1 MAPVE
6 WPIAASSPDE
16 QAAAAHCAGGDRL
29 ASVRADFFLN
39 PDQRLTEQER
49 ALMTA
54 MLADLVGVIADEIR
68 AAASIAEA
76 PRGANGELFDQLRS
90 AGQLDIPELVAVLLR
105 RAEEE
110 RIAGAR
116 RPIGATGKSRFLH
129 PLAADENSAAAGS
142 AMALV
147 LGRSRRHDRYG
158 NPRVQLDDVPAEA
171 AFRLAYSVAAAVALH
186 GGSDRLAGEG
196 AVAVLAQHDESKRI
210 EALTFGLVHALD
222 QAGRLSETLLLAAA
236 ADGEVAILVEGLAR
250 RAGIDFASAWA
261 NLRGTGRFA
270 LLLRMAGA
278 SRHFAAELAACFG
291 DLLSGGAAAEIE
303 RFDNLDDAQVDR
315 TRKWLRLD
323 PQYRAA
329 LTALGGHNG

>member
-16 QAAAAHCAGGDRL
+16 QSLAAHCAGGDRL

-54 MLADLVGVIADEIR
+54 MLADLVGIVADEIR
-68 AAASIAEA
+68 AAASIGQGDREA
-76 PRGANGELFDQLRS
+76 NSELFDQLRS
-90 AGQLDIPELVAVLLR
+90 AGQLDIPELISVLLR

-110 RIAGAR
+110 RIAAALRPEGA
-116 RPIGATGKSRFLH
+116 AGKPRFLH
-129 PLAADENSAAAGS
+129 PLAGDEDSTVAAG

-158 NPRVQLDDVPAEA
+158 NPRIQLDDVPAEA

-186 GGSDRLAGEG
+186 GSTDRLAGEG
-196 AVAVLAQHDESKRI
+196 AAAILAQHDESKRI

-222 QAGRLSETLLLAAA
+222 KVGRLSETLLLAAA
-236 ADGEVAILVEGLAR
+236 VDGEVAILVEGLAR
-250 RAGIDFASAWA
+250 RAGIDFASAWIQ
-261 NLRGTGRFA
+261 LRGAGRFA

-278 SRHFAAELAACFG
+278 SRQFAAELAACFG
-291 DLLSGGAAAEIE
+291 DLLTGGPAAEIE
-303 RFDNLDDAQVDR
+303 RFDSLDQGQVDR

-323 PQYRAA
+323 PHYRAA
-329 LTALGGHNG
+329 LTALGRHDG

>member
-1 MAPVE
+1 MEPVE

-29 ASVRADFFLN
+29 ACVRADFFLD
-39 PDQRLTEQER
+39 PEQRLTEQER

-54 MLADLVGVIADEIR
+54 MLADLVAVAADEIR
-68 AAASIAEA
+68 AAASIAPT
-76 PRGANGELFDQLRS
+76 PREANGELYDQLRS
-90 AGQLDIPELVAVLLR
+90 AGQLDIPEVIAVLLR
-105 RAEEE
+105 HAEEE
-110 RIAGAR
+110 RMASALRSAGNPA
-116 RPIGATGKSRFLH
+116 KSRFL
-129 PLAADENSAAAGS
+129 PALAADEESTVAAG

-158 NPRVQLDDVPAEA
+158 NARVQLDDIPAEA
-171 AFRLAYSVAAAVALH
+171 AFRFAYSVAAAVALQ

-196 AVAVLAQHDESKRI
+196 AAAVLAQHDESKRI
-210 EALTFGLVHALD
+210 ESLTFGLVHALD
-222 QAGRLSETLLLAAA
+222 TAGRLSETLLLAAA

-250 RAGIDFASAWA
+250 RAGIDFASAWTH
-261 NLRGTGRFA
+261 LRGAGRFA

-291 DLLSGGAAAEIE
+291 DFLAGGPAAEIE
-303 RFDNLDDAQVDR
+303 QFDSIDDAQVDR

-323 PQYRAA
+323 PHYRAA
-329 LTALGGHNG
+329 LTALGGHDG

>member
-29 ASVRADFFLN
+29 ACVRTDFFLN

-54 MLADLVGVIADEIR
+54 MLADLVGIVADEIR

-76 PRGANGELFDQLRS
+76 HRATNGELFDHLRS
-90 AGQLDIPELVAVLLR
+90 AGQLDIPELVSVLLR

-110 RIAGAR
+110 RIAGALR
-116 RPIGATGKSRFLH
+116 SAGAAARSRFLH
-129 PLAADENSAAAGS
+129 PLAADENSAIAAG

-158 NPRVQLDDVPAEA
+158 NPRVQLDDIPAEA
-171 AFRLAYSVAAAVALH
+171 AFKLAYSVAAAVALQ
-186 GGSDRLAGEG
+186 GSSDRLAGEG
-196 AVAVLAQHDESKRI
+196 AAAVLAQHDESKRI

-222 QAGRLSETLLLAAA
+222 NAGRLSETVLLAAA
-236 ADGEVAILVEGLAR
+236 NDAEVAILVEGLAR
-250 RAGIDFASAWA
+250 RAGIDFATAWTH
-261 NLRGTGRFA
+261 LRGTGRFG

-278 SRHFAAELAACFG
+278 SRHFAAELVACFG

-303 RFDNLDDAQVDR
+303 RFDSLGDDQVDR

-323 PQYRAA
+323 PHYRAA
-329 LTALGGHNG
+329 LTALGGRDG

>member
-29 ASVRADFFLN
+29 ACVRADFFLN

-54 MLADLVGVIADEIR
+54 MLADLVGIVADEIR
-68 AAASIAEA
+68 AAASIAEPA
-76 PRGANGELFDQLRS
+76 RGANGELFDQLRS
-90 AGQLDIPELVAVLLR
+90 AAQLDIPELIAVLLR

-110 RIAGAR
+110 RIAFALRALGGAAK
-116 RPIGATGKSRFLH
+116 PRFLH
-129 PLAADENSAAAGS
+129 ALAGDENSAVAAG

-147 LGRSRRHDRYG
+147 LARSRRRDRYG
-158 NPRVQLDDVPAEA
+158 NARVQLDDVPAEA
-171 AFRLAYSVAAAVALH
+171 AFKLAYSVAAAVALQ

-196 AVAVLAQHDESKRI
+196 AAAMLAQHDESKRI

-222 QAGRLSETLLLAAA
+222 TAGRLSETLLLAAA

-250 RAGIDFASAWA
+250 RAGIDFASAWTH
-261 NLRGTGRFA
+261 LRGAGRFA
-270 LLLRMAGA
+270 LLLRMAGS

-291 DLLSGGAAAEIE
+291 DLLADGAASEIE
-303 RFDNLDDAQVDR
+303 RFDGLDDAQVDR
-315 TRKWLRLD
+315 ARKWLRLD
-323 PQYRAA
+323 PHYRAA
-329 LTALGGHNG
+329 LTALGRHNG